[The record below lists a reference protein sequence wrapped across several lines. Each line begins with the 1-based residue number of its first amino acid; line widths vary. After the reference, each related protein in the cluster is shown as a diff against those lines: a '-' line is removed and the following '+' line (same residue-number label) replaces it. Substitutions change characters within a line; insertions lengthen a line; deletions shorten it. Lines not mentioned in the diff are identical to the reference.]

1 VRRGSRFEMYYT
13 GKGFRISFRK
23 RLKAEGRLGRVFSSP
38 SCVPPLQRGGKS
50 KEATG
55 KGREGFIL

>member
-23 RLKAEGRLGRVFSSP
+23 RLKAEGVRL
-38 SCVPPLQRGGKS
+38 
-50 KEATG
+50 KEG
-55 KGREGFIL
+55 WEGFFY